1 MSRYLTEESLGQL
14 LITLYPNANIAKQFA
29 MKIPGTGTKRI
40 DYMVTTDDGMIA
52 VEYDGHLHYTDPV
65 RQLRDML
72 VKAHCAH
79 NNIKFVQFP
88 YWLQPSSET
97 VKHFF
102 GIESWC
108 TPSQYPHGFI
118 DAKCVLPAMFNHI
131 GYKRF
136 VQEMSVIET
145 KFPELHTSVVRSLD
159 LKCEQKFE
167 ELAHIPYLSGMSE
180 LMFLVEKLVCGE
192 FKLNRK

>member
-79 NNIKFVQFP
+79 RIGI
-88 YWLQPSSET
+88 
-97 VKHFF
+97 VKMSIIFNSNHTIVCCHHIIDSLCS
-102 GIESWC
+102 GSWNFHC
-108 TPSQYPHGFI
+108 
-118 DAKCVLPAMFNHI
+118 
-131 GYKRF
+131 
-136 VQEMSVIET
+136 
-145 KFPELHTSVVRSLD
+145 ELFSDVR
-159 LKCEQKFE
+159 
-167 ELAHIPYLSGMSE
+167 I
-180 LMFLVEKLVCGE
+180 
-192 FKLNRK
+192 RI

>member
-1 MSRYLTEESLGQL
+1 MSCYLTEESLWQL
-14 LITLYPNANIAKQFA
+14 LIALYPNANIVKQFA

-40 DYMVTTDDGMIA
+40 DYMVTTDDGMVA

-88 YWLQPSSET
+88 YWLQPSRET
-97 VKHFF
+97 VKHLFDIDV
-102 GIESWC
+102 GYMPK
-108 TPSQYPHGFI
+108 TYPHGFI
-118 DAKCVLPAMFNHI
+118 DPKCILPAMFNHV
-131 GYKRF
+131 GHKRF
-136 VQEMSVIET
+136 VQEMSIIET

-167 ELAHIPYLSGMSE
+167 ELSHIPYLSGMKE
-180 LMFLVEKLVCGE
+180 LMFLVEKLVCGG
-192 FKLNRK
+192 FNLRRK